1 MLLKFDVTMYIYNL
15 SSPYHDRNMTYSH
28 QWECLLQLSCILEF
42 DGACKGNPGKS
53 GAGAIIRRLDG
64 SVVCRYEY

>member
-15 SSPYHDRNMTYSH
+15 SSQYHDRNLTYSD

-42 DGACKGNPGKS
+42 DGTCKGNHGKS
-53 GAGAIIRRLDG
+53 GVGPIIRRLDG